1 MSEVRKLGE
10 AAGHFSN
17 VDNVSSDLFNRMTG
31 DAHGMSV
38 LPAIPSEPQEPFSE
52 VDNVSSQIFDRMEA
66 IEQPDQMMELPPN
79 ATPLFGRD
87 GSAGKNIQNNG
98 GVAPEGWVLVRA
110 DKVGALDAVSDPS
123 PSASQTE
130 NESRPNPN
138 RADVTYKAA
147 QRRSQLPEGA
157 EPLEGAPAPVNEDS
171 MLASIRKLM
180 VEQKRDFNKKAFPEL
195 EPVYTP
201 PPSEPDNA
209 EDGYMEKVEEF
220 EELEQSKFKSALV
233 KFVKTDIVL
242 SICLSVWVSL
252 LLMIFIEP
260 QLSQA
265 LAVISL
271 ILLGVFRLMQ
281 PSRRKRK
288 VVRVVRRK
296 PSNDDLALEDAIL
309 CQQA

>member
-1 MSEVRKLGE
+1 
-10 AAGHFSN
+10 
-17 VDNVSSDLFNRMTG
+17 
-31 DAHGMSV
+31 
-38 LPAIPSEPQEPFSE
+38 
-52 VDNVSSQIFDRMEA
+52 
-66 IEQPDQMMELPPN
+66 
-79 ATPLFGRD
+79 
-87 GSAGKNIQNNG
+87 
-98 GVAPEGWVLVRA
+98 
-110 DKVGALDAVSDPS
+110 
-123 PSASQTE
+123 
-130 NESRPNPN
+130 
-138 RADVTYKAA
+138 
-147 QRRSQLPEGA
+147 
-157 EPLEGAPAPVNEDS
+157 